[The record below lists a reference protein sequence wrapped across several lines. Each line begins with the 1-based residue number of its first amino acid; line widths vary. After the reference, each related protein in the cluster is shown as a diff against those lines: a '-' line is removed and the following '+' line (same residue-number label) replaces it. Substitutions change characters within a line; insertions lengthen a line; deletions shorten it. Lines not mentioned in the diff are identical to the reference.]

1 MKSNRM
7 KDNELHQ
14 KIEQFDGYPFDYPT
28 NLKTQQKLIEESV
41 CTSKKKSIFY
51 FSKPFQVVAASTL
64 LIVLSITGYFI
75 FKAETNRNNYFVKTE
90 KLKRAKP
97 IEKQSDE
104 IQTPLLKRKNNQS
117 KSQQLDTIKIEADSV
132 KTLTYESVNIAFH
145 SDTLVP
151 QKEKPS
157 ITPPYFFAKRQ
168 RIKEFNFEARTIAP
182 ASKKQ
187 KNMEFFVLKDGQFKI
202 LSKNKMK
209 QHIIQYE

>member
-1 MKSNRM
+1 M

-14 KIEQFDGYPFDYPT
+14 KIEQFDGYPFDYPS
-28 NLKTQQKLIEESV
+28 NVKTQQKLIEDSV
-41 CTSKKKSIFY
+41 CTSQKKSIFY

-75 FKAETNRNNYFVKTE
+75 FKAETNRTKYFVKTE
-90 KLKRAKP
+90 KIKSENP
-97 IEKQSDE
+97 TEKQSDV
-104 IQTPLLKRKNNQS
+104 IQTPIIKTNQYNS
-117 KSQQLDTIKIEADSV
+117 KSQQFDTTQIQVDTL
-132 KTLTYESVNIAFH
+132 KTHIYESAIIAFQ

-151 QKEKPS
+151 QKEKPV
-157 ITPPYFFAKRQ
+157 IAEQHFFAKKQ

-202 LSKNKMK
+202 LSKNRIKL
-209 QHIIQYE
+209 HTIQYE